1 MLAWLN
7 AGWFYSI
14 FLGMQ
19 SIFYLLAVTGW
30 VFANRNIKL
39 KLLYIPYYFLF
50 MNLSVFLGFFRFL
63 QKRQTVLWEKA
74 ARQNTAWL
82 FLNTRKRIFFKW
94 KIVGPLNGWLTKI
107 NLRRFGLLK
116 FVIIFTRHSSLQP
129 LWNLP
134 RSSRLHCGTTSL
146 KFPKNLKINTVNP
159 LAIL

>member
-1 MLAWLN
+1 MLLRVETSYRICAGAFQAMGMLSGLFNVFKYPILSFQFLSHRILRWTLCPICLIILLLSNIMLAWLN

-74 ARQNTAWL
+74 ARQKTA
-82 FLNTRKRIFFKW
+82 
-94 KIVGPLNGWLTKI
+94 
-107 NLRRFGLLK
+107 
-116 FVIIFTRHSSLQP
+116 
-129 LWNLP
+129 
-134 RSSRLHCGTTSL
+134 
-146 KFPKNLKINTVNP
+146 
-159 LAIL
+159 